1 MHKIF
6 SYNKQNLQTI
16 DQLNFEELQNENK
29 VWIDIENPTSK
40 EISWIQ
46 DIFNIDNNIFKQYL
60 AGSKKSQIRILEKYT
75 FTSIVN
81 VKFKNLQTLT
91 TQPIYMLLGENW
103 LITVHSSEINL
114 KEKIHQMFDNDKT
127 IAESSIKILYYN
139 ILTKIIENYEQLL
152 TAIEIALT
160 DFEERSLYNYS
171 IEVLRKLKDL
181 SHQLIMLRRYFWK
194 VREIFSF
201 LIYQEQEIEAKQNMK
216 YLKILYNNVDEL
228 VHLIE
233 SHKDTINSI
242 RELYIANVSLQMND
256 TVKTLTI
263 FSAILLPLTFITS
276 FYGMNGVDL
285 NNFSNLPFGMI
296 LVSMTMVIILSILI
310 LFFRKKQWILRK
322 KEIPTNAYENKANN
336 KNGT

>member
-1 MHKIF
+1 
-6 SYNKQNLQTI
+6 
-16 DQLNFEELQNENK
+16 
-29 VWIDIENPTSK
+29 
-40 EISWIQ
+40 
-46 DIFNIDNNIFKQYL
+46 
-60 AGSKKSQIRILEKYT
+60 
-75 FTSIVN
+75 
-81 VKFKNLQTLT
+81 
-91 TQPIYMLLGENW
+91 
-103 LITVHSSEINL
+103 
-114 KEKIHQMFDNDKT
+114 
-127 IAESSIKILYYN
+127 
-139 ILTKIIENYEQLL
+139 
-152 TAIEIALT
+152 
-160 DFEERSLYNYS
+160 
-171 IEVLRKLKDL
+171 
-181 SHQLIMLRRYFWK
+181 
-194 VREIFSF
+194 
-201 LIYQEQEIEAKQNMK
+201 MK

-322 KEIPTNAYENKANN
+322 KEIPTNSYENKANN

>member
-16 DQLNFEELQNENK
+16 EELSFDELQNENK
-29 VWIDIENPTSK
+29 IWIDIENPTSK

-46 DIFNIDNNIFKQYL
+46 DTFNIDDNIFNQYL
-60 AGSKKSQIRILEKYT
+60 AGSKKSQIRILEEYT

-91 TQPIYMLLGENW
+91 TQSIYMLL
-103 LITVHSSEINL
+103 
-114 KEKIHQMFDNDKT
+114 
-127 IAESSIKILYYN
+127 
-139 ILTKIIENYEQLL
+139 IENYEQLL

-263 FSAILLPLTFITS
+263 FSAILLPLSFITS

-285 NNFSNLPFGMI
+285 NNFSNF
-296 LVSMTMVIILSILI
+296 
-310 LFFRKKQWILRK
+310 
-322 KEIPTNAYENKANN
+322 
-336 KNGT
+336 